1 MDKEERQKNLLK
13 LLKTQKISNQSDLVA
28 LLEKKGIPCTQA
40 SVSRDLAELR
50 IVKVDGVYKPQE
62 IKTRVAGGLVGAIS
76 IDRAGD
82 HLVVIKGGPG
92 SAQAAALVID
102 RSKLTG
108 IVGTVAGDDTI
119 FIAVKSSEDQR
130 AVIRQLHK
138 IFLDLE

>member
-13 LLKTQKISNQSDLVA
+13 VLKTQRVSNQTDLVSI
-28 LLEKKGIPCTQA
+28 LQKKGIPCTQA

-50 IVKVDGVYKPQE
+50 IIKVDGVYKSQE
-62 IKTRVAGGLVGAIS
+62 IKTRIGGGLVGAIT

-82 HLVVIKGGPG
+82 HLIVIKGGPG

-102 RSKLTG
+102 RAQITG

-119 FIAVKSSEDQR
+119 FIAVKSLDDQR
-130 AVIRQLHK
+130 AVIKQLHK
-138 IFLDLE
+138 IFLDT